1 MNRSTLF
8 RTLSLSLASL
18 AFATAGV
25 ASTVEHDQLA
35 SARDMATTDAQV
47 AHELQAWITQRDIA
61 LLAQADGL
69 ITHDI
74 RAAAEVYAVA
84 QLVEADGLV
93 SEQLRAA
100 VETLVVTRIATADG
114 LLVEPI
120 VLASTSSEA
129 TPAVRRSGAVLL
141 AAKTR

>member
-1 MNRSTLF
+1 MNRTTLL
-8 RTLSLSLASL
+8 RTLGLSLASL
-18 AFATAGV
+18 AVATAGV

-35 SARDMATTDAQV
+35 SARDLATTDAQV

-61 LLAQADGL
+61 LMAQADGL
-69 ITHDI
+69 ITNDM

-100 VETLVVTRIATADG
+100 VETMVVTRLAAADG
-114 LLVEPI
+114 LVVERI
-120 VLASTSSEA
+120 VLASSSESA
-129 TPAVRRSGAVLL
+129 PAPRNSNAVLL
-141 AAKTR
+141 AGKTR